1 MKFLKNVQFKNIQFR
16 GFLDFAFYSAA
27 LTVFCL
33 ITISVLKDDIRENLH
48 DMFIFH
54 QREVLSTATGNIF
67 SDGQKVKVIKVRKN
81 DEFFLEI
88 YGHGMG
94 FPSTP
99 LLLSRIPLSF
109 KKDAY
114 INFRGIS
121 SNLALYDIDGD
132 NRLEIVVPGYERDLS
147 TRVNVYKYDEE
158 QNIFKLANM
167 NLFDD
172 NLINS
177 IFIGS

>member
-1 MKFLKNVQFKNIQFR
+1 MKIFKNIQLR
-16 GFLDFAFYSAA
+16 DFLDFTLYSIA
-27 LTVFCL
+27 LTLFCL
-33 ITISVLKDDIRENLH
+33 ITICVLKDGIRENLH
-48 DMFIFH
+48 DMFTFH

-67 SDGQKVKVIKVRKN
+67 SDGQKVKVIKVRKD

-88 YGHGMG
+88 YGNGAN
-94 FPSTP
+94 FPSAP

-147 TRVNVYKYDEE
+147 TRINIYKYDEE

-167 NLFDD
+167 NFFND
-172 NLINS
+172 NLMN
-177 IFIGS
+177 